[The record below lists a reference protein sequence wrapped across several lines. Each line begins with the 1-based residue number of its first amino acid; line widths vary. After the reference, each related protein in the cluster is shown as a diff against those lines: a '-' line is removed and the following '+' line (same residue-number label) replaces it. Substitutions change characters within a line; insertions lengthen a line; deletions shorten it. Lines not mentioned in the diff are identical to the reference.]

1 MWDNGH
7 VFFDNFEEPL
17 CQWKPLIWNLISNI
31 KRIYLPQCFVLS
43 FHSYMKNSTIN
54 VSNAKYFPCCVWD
67 TYLLIYLH
75 LVQLVTSRQTIIT
88 KTLGQ
93 TNSSNFN
100 CQIFFKQ
107 LPLSQGLFKVT
118 KLLTI
123 VSCAKN
129 FLLATNWEFIYPL
142 ENFISCR
149 QGVILEVNLYH
160 ISIHN
165 STQTGC
171 YSNFSKALRITFIK
185 LKPAILRNLVLR

>member
-1 MWDNGH
+1 MQRFSEIAVMSSHGAAVNRYLAYDKFTFFTMPANSTSYECIGKFDIIEQQKFCCVWDNGH
-7 VFFDNFEEPL
+7 VFLDNFEEPL

-107 LPLSQGLFKVT
+107 LPLSQGLFKLP
-118 KLLTI
+118 K
-123 VSCAKN
+123 S
-129 FLLATNWEFIYPL
+129 YPCPR
-142 ENFISCR
+142 S
-149 QGVILEVNLYH
+149 Y
-160 ISIHN
+160 
-165 STQTGC
+165 TWT
-171 YSNFSKALRITFIK
+171 
-185 LKPAILRNLVLR
+185 